1 MTPYEKVFDSFKRR
15 IEDKDLPTFEEDE
28 QIEMLTGWLDT
39 AIGYIELEQL
49 QMVSDLSDR
58 DNDSQ
63 VFVADLKNFE
73 IEVIAMYM
81 AAAWYEPKINSLEH
95 TLLFVGASGEKWT
108 DQDAH
113 MKMMKAIR
121 DDWKLEARKHFRN
134 YGYKKNSY
142 LENT

>member
-121 DDWKLEARKHFRN
+121 DDWKLEARKYFRN